1 VIPKKRA
8 EKSALAMMAG
18 DHVARWMGMTLIE
31 IDEGFAKVTLTVQQQ
46 HVNGHNICHGGI
58 TFTLA
63 DTAFAYACN
72 SRNQSTVAMHNVI
85 TFLKPGSMG
94 DTLVA
99 EAREVNLDGRNGIYD
114 VTVTKQDGTIIAQFR
129 GISRAI
135 RGSLFEENTS
145 KEAP

>member
-1 VIPKKRA
+1 MIPKKRA

>member
-129 GISRAI
+129 GMSRAI

>member
-8 EKSALAMMAG
+8 EKSALAMMVG

-31 IDEGFAKVTLTVQQQ
+31 IDEGFAKVALTVQQQ

-94 DTLVA
+94 DTLIA

-129 GISRAI
+129 GMSRAI